1 MNTCAESC
9 GDCIAKEYMD
19 RKVFNE
25 GGTDLKGNA
34 GRNCEWD
41 YGNLIEHPKN
51 ENIFALNLRNFQG

>member
-1 MNTCAESC
+1 
-9 GDCIAKEYMD
+9 MD

-25 GGTDLKGNA
+25 GGTHLKGNA

>member
-1 MNTCAESC
+1 MWRLHSE
-9 GDCIAKEYMD
+9 GIHGP
-19 RKVFNE
+19 KVFNE